1 MNAFTVSNVEFN
13 DIKVVAPTLRH
24 WIHYLGPSTYRIAY
38 MPTQMH
44 PLDVK
49 IGGVVIGRFF
59 VEEGKVHRRL
69 SDSVPR
75 GAHADCQALVPGEDA
90 ALVEHCCSP
99 DGASENEIR
108 ELTAKNEKLT
118 KQLAQSADAEKR
130 IADAVSERA
139 AAVSERD
146 AAVSGR
152 EAAESEA
159 DKLRKQI
166 PDHPAAL
173 VDAQKAI
180 GAVEKERDEAVE
192 ARQAAEAETEKLKTQ
207 IDDPPAALAKAEKA
221 RDTAEADRDAV
232 VKDRDTAKSDL
243 KHANSEIATLRKQ
256 VDDHTEEF
264 AEANAAREKSEAET
278 KELREQIKT
287 LVQPAVLDE
296 AVRARKSAEAETA
309 KLREQV
315 KTVPAD
321 AQNLIAIKTARDTA
335 QSENVELNEK
345 VGKLTA
351 ELAASE
357 KTSKDAVSD
366 LDISKAKTATL
377 QKQVDDHPAALVNA
391 VKMAKAEAET
401 LRKKVQTLS
410 TNAGELTDKLSTAEE
425 ERDAAN
431 LEIENLQKLVN
442 DHPAALAQETA
453 TLRDQV
459 KTLSDNAEKDVK
471 NLADTEN
478 ARKAAVDALDTEKK
492 KCDIAKANNVTLQ
505 TQVNAHSAETEK
517 LTSTLKAVQ

>member
-108 ELTAKNEKLT
+108 ELAAKNVKLT

-180 GAVEKERDEAVE
+180 VAVEKERDEAVE

-232 VKDRDTAKSDL
+232 VKDRDAAK
-243 KHANSEIATLRKQ
+243 SEIATLQKQ
-256 VDDHTEEF
+256 VKDHSA
-264 AEANAAREKSEAET
+264 AEANAETARKTAEADAEA
-278 KELREQIKT
+278 LRVQAKT

-315 KTVPAD
+315 KTLPAD

-377 QKQVDDHPAALVNA
+377 QKQVDDHEAQLQVFATQFSSERDKVTEMNNRILKLKRYKKRLKDA
-391 VKMAKAEAET
+391 VEEVPVSRPPGDQLRADSFT
-401 LRKKVQTLS
+401 LNMKTLFLKHLEPIS
-410 TNAGELTDKLSTAEE
+410 TNVEECEHRICAFADKVVSYTTPNPGMHYIQEPGCDKSQHACMADLKN
-425 ERDAAN
+425 AA
-431 LEIENLQKLVN
+431 
-442 DHPAALAQETA
+442 
-453 TLRDQV
+453 
-459 KTLSDNAEKDVK
+459 
-471 NLADTEN
+471 
-478 ARKAAVDALDTEKK
+478 
-492 KCDIAKANNVTLQ
+492 
-505 TQVNAHSAETEK
+505 
-517 LTSTLKAVQ
+517 